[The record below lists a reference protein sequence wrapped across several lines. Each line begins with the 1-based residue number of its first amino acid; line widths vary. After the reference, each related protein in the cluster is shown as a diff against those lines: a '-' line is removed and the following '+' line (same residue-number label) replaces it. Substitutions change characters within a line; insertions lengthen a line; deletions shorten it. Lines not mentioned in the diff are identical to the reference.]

1 MSGPTYSA
9 KELLDRLVSF
19 DTTSHKTNLP
29 LIRFV
34 EDYLAQH
41 GLASSLTFNET
52 RDKANLYATV
62 GPQDIGGIGLSGH
75 TDVVP
80 VTGQKWD
87 TDPFRMTERDGRLYG
102 RGTADMKGFLA
113 CVLAAVPMLQS
124 RRLSKPVHILFSYDE
139 EIGCTGVR
147 PMIARLGDDLVKP
160 EMVIVGEPT
169 RMRVVT
175 AHKGPVRWA
184 VDVRGRAVHSSMAP
198 LGVNAISYAGQ
209 LLGELATI
217 EHHLAD
223 TSRDKRFDPPYSTLQ
238 VTLINGGTA
247 TNIVPVSCNFGF
259 EVRALPGLN
268 TRAIEQRVKDYAK
281 HLLTPM
287 HAVAK
292 EAGIS
297 IHQTECVPPFSI
309 DASSPVVALAQD
321 LAEDDHTH
329 AVSYATEA
337 GLFQDAGSPAVVC
350 GPGDIAQAHTANEWI
365 EASELDRCMDF
376 LGRLADRLSH

>member
-1 MSGPTYSA
+1 MPGPTYSA
-9 KELLDRLVSF
+9 KELLDRLISF

-52 RDKANLYATV
+52 RDKANLYATI

-80 VTGQKWD
+80 VTGQNWD

-102 RGTADMKGFLA
+102 RGTTDMKGFLA
-113 CVLAAVPMLQS
+113 CVLAAVPMLQR

-175 AHKGPVRWA
+175 AHKGPVRWD

-198 LGVNAISYAGQ
+198 LGVNAISYAGR
-209 LLGELATI
+209 LLGEIAAIEDQLA
-217 EHHLAD
+217 ED
-223 TSRDKRFDPPYSTLQ
+223 SRDTRFDPPYSTLQ
-238 VTLINGGTA
+238 VTLIKGGTA

-259 EVRALPGLN
+259 EVRALPGLDTN
-268 TRAIEQRVKDYAK
+268 AIEQRVKDYASR
-281 HLLTPM
+281 LLAPM
-287 HAVAK
+287 QAVAK

-297 IHQTECVPPFSI
+297 IQQTNCVPPFSV
-309 DASSPVVALAQD
+309 DADSPVVSLALDLAQG
-321 LAEDDHTH
+321 DHPH

-337 GLFQDAGSPAVVC
+337 GLFQDAGAPSVVC

-365 EASELDRCMDF
+365 EASELDRCMEF
-376 LGRLADRLSH
+376 LDRLADRLSA